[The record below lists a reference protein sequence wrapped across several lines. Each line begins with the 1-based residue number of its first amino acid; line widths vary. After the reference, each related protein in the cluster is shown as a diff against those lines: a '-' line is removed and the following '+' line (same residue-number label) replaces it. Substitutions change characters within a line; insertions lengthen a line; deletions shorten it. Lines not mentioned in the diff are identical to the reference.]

1 MQVNHRTAIDLL
13 TDALPNPQRIAARR
27 EWDEIHE
34 EITGLRAEVA
44 RLQATD
50 AACGEIHQICADA
63 GIEPGHVVD
72 RVRQLRTK
80 LDAHESAWL
89 VGAPHGSPS
98 DCPCWYDKCL
108 CTVEN
113 FAATIERAKQAESQL
128 ERLGAKKGCIGGCG
142 FEDTWGVF
150 ERIVFDLDSELALL
164 PPHDYTQGKP
174 CFDPVDC
181 ADWHAGRIRTGV
193 AQLQDHHAQALELL
207 REALTIPNS
216 GKTRTA
222 ITAFLAAEPA
232 KWLEMTTESR

>member
-1 MQVNHRTAIDLL
+1 MSETICKICGRSDCPTIGLSRDCRSIP
-13 TDALPNPQRIAARR
+13 DADRWTEP
-27 EWDEIHE
+27 DEHGDVQCRHCE
-34 EITGLRAEVA
+34 ALEVA
-44 RLQATD
+44 RMDCAARAVDWFARCQELQA
-50 AACGEIHQICADA
+50 E
-63 GIEPGHVVD
+63 
-72 RVRQLRTK
+72 
-80 LDAHESAWL
+80 LDARESAWL

-113 FAATIERAKQAESQL
+113 FAATIERAEQAESQL

-150 ERIVFDLDSELALL
+150 ERIVFDLDNELALL
-164 PPHDYTQGKP
+164 PPHDYTKGKP

-222 ITAFLAAEPA
+222 ITAFLAAEDA
-232 KWLEMTTESR
+232 ESR